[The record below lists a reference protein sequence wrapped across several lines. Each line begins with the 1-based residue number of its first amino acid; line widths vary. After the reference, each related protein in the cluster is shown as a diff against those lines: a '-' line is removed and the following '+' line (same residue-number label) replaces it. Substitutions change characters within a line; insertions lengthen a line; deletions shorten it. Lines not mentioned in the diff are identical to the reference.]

1 MRLRPSAESL
11 AVFTRPLLTC
21 CAITALIHAAT
32 YMLMALLPI
41 HLVRL
46 GGTKMQVGM
55 LFSVSTLISM
65 VLRPVV
71 GGWID
76 RFGVRPVILPGVL
89 TLAATSL
96 AFHFAAT
103 PTGVVALMAGLG
115 VSNGLISTS
124 ASVLAAQVTAP
135 ERRGEALSVYYVAT
149 SLGFAAGAPTG
160 FALLGVGGM
169 RLNFLVVTGAAVLM
183 SGLALSL
190 RGPEKPEAA
199 TAAAPGFRLWSRAAL
214 PAAGAL
220 ILTIMGH
227 SSVYGFLPLYAIAN
241 GAGRHVGWFFTLF
254 SVWIIVCRLVLR
266 RISDRLGRTRVLI
279 PAMGA
284 TAAGYLVLTQPPTAA
299 SLAVAAVLL
308 ATGGSVLYPT
318 LLALVVDRAPARERG
333 LAVGTLS
340 GAFDLGVV
348 VGSLLL
354 GLVVEQLSYGAGFA
368 MAATTTV
375 LGLLAFVA
383 MERRRLRPAVLRQPF
398 SGV

>member
-1 MRLRPSAESL
+1 MQFRPSAESL

-76 RFGVRPVILPGVL
+76 RFGVRRVILPGVL

-96 AFHFAAT
+96 AFHLAAT
-103 PTGVVALMAGLG
+103 PAAVVALMAGLG

-124 ASVLAAQVTAP
+124 ASVLAAQATAP

-149 SLGFAAGAPTG
+149 SLGFAVGAPTG
-160 FALLGVGGM
+160 FVLLDVGGM
-169 RLNFLVVTGAAVLM
+169 RLNFLVVTGAAAVM

-190 RGPEKPEAA
+190 RAPPRSEGL
-199 TAAAPGFRLWSRAAL
+199 AAAPGFRLWSRPAL
-214 PAAGAL
+214 PVAGAL

-254 SVWIIVCRLVLR
+254 SVWIIACRLVLR

-284 TAAGYLVLTQPPTAA
+284 TAAAYLVLTQPPTAA

-354 GLVVEQLSYGAGFA
+354 GLVVERISYGAGFA

-375 LGLLAFVA
+375 LGLLTFVA
-383 MERRRLRPAVLRQPF
+383 MERRRRRPAVLPRPF
-398 SGV
+398 TGV

>member
-1 MRLRPSAESL
+1 MHFRPSAEAL

-65 VLRPVV
+65 MLRPVV

-76 RFGVRPVILPGVL
+76 RFGVRRVVLPGVL

-96 AFHFAAT
+96 AFHLAAT
-103 PTGVVALMAGLG
+103 PAAVVALMAGLG

-124 ASVLAAQVTAP
+124 ASVLAAQATAP

-149 SLGFAAGAPTG
+149 SLGFAVGAPTG
-160 FALLGVGGM
+160 FVLFDVGGM
-169 RLNFLVVTGAAVLM
+169 RLNFLVVTGAAAVM
-183 SGLALSL
+183 SGLALFL
-190 RGPEKPEAA
+190 REPPRSEGL
-199 TAAAPGFRLWSRAAL
+199 TAAPGFRLWSRPAL

-254 SVWIIVCRLVLR
+254 SVWIILCRLVLR

-284 TAAGYLVLTQPPTAA
+284 TAAAYLVLTQPPTAA

-318 LLALVVDRAPARERG
+318 LLALVVDRAPAGERG

-354 GLVVEQLSYGAGFA
+354 GLVVERISYGAGFA

-375 LGLLAFVA
+375 LGLLTFVA
-383 MERRRLRPAVLRQPF
+383 MERRRVRPAVLPRPF
-398 SGV
+398 TGV

>member
-1 MRLRPSAESL
+1 MRFRPSAESL

-76 RFGVRPVILPGVL
+76 RFGVRRVVLPGVL

-96 AFHFAAT
+96 AFHLAAT
-103 PTGVVALMAGLG
+103 PAAVVALMAGLG

-124 ASVLAAQVTAP
+124 ASVLAAQATAP

-149 SLGFAAGAPTG
+149 SLGFAVGAPTG
-160 FALLGVGGM
+160 FVLFDVGGM
-169 RLNFLVVTGAAVLM
+169 RLNFLVVTGAAAVM

-190 RGPEKPEAA
+190 RAPPRSEGL
-199 TAAAPGFRLWSRAAL
+199 AAAPGFRLWSRPAL

-254 SVWIIVCRLVLR
+254 SVWIILCRLVLR

-284 TAAGYLVLTQPPTAA
+284 TAAAYLVLTQPPTAA

-318 LLALVVDRAPARERG
+318 LLALVVDRAPAGERG

-354 GLVVEQLSYGAGFA
+354 GLVVERISYGAGFA

-375 LGLLAFVA
+375 LGLLTFVA
-383 MERRRLRPAVLRQPF
+383 MESRRRRPAVLPRPF
-398 SGV
+398 TGV

>member
-1 MRLRPSAESL
+1 MHFRPSAESL

-76 RFGVRPVILPGVL
+76 RFGVRRVVLPGVL

-96 AFHFAAT
+96 AFHLAAT
-103 PTGVVALMAGLG
+103 PAAVVALMAGLG

-124 ASVLAAQVTAP
+124 ASVLAAQATVP

-149 SLGFAAGAPTG
+149 SLGFAVGAPTG
-160 FALLGVGGM
+160 FVLFDVGGM
-169 RLNFLVVTGAAVLM
+169 RLNFLVVTGAAAVM

-190 RGPEKPEAA
+190 RAPPRSEGL
-199 TAAAPGFRLWSRAAL
+199 AAAPGFRLWSRPAL

-254 SVWIIVCRLVLR
+254 SVWIILCRLVLR

-284 TAAGYLVLTQPPTAA
+284 TAAAYLVLTQPPTAA

-318 LLALVVDRAPARERG
+318 LLALVVDRAPAGERG

-354 GLVVEQLSYGAGFA
+354 GLVVERISYGAGFA

-375 LGLLAFVA
+375 LGLLTFVA
-383 MERRRLRPAVLRQPF
+383 MESRRRRPAVLPRPF
-398 SGV
+398 TGV

>member
-1 MRLRPSAESL
+1 MQFRPSAESL

-76 RFGVRPVILPGVL
+76 RFGVRRVILPGVL

-96 AFHFAAT
+96 AFHLAAA
-103 PTGVVALMAGLG
+103 PAAVVALMAGLG

-124 ASVLAAQVTAP
+124 ASVLAAQATAP

-149 SLGFAAGAPTG
+149 SLGFAVGAPTG
-160 FALLGVGGM
+160 FVLFDVGGM
-169 RLNFLVVTGAAVLM
+169 RLNFLVVTGAAAVM

-190 RGPEKPEAA
+190 RAPPRSEGL
-199 TAAAPGFRLWSRAAL
+199 AAAPGFRLWSRPAL

-254 SVWIIVCRLVLR
+254 SVWIILCRLVLR

-284 TAAGYLVLTQPPTAA
+284 TAAAYLVLTQPPTAA
-299 SLAVAAVLL
+299 SLGVAAVLL

-318 LLALVVDRAPARERG
+318 LLALVVDRAPAGERG

-354 GLVVEQLSYGAGFA
+354 GLVVERISYGAGFA

-375 LGLLAFVA
+375 LGLLTFVA
-383 MERRRLRPAVLRQPF
+383 MESRRRRPAVLPRPF
-398 SGV
+398 TGV

>member
-1 MRLRPSAESL
+1 MHFRPSAEAL

-65 VLRPVV
+65 MLRPVV

-76 RFGVRPVILPGVL
+76 RFGVRRVVLPGVL

-96 AFHFAAT
+96 AFHLAAT
-103 PTGVVALMAGLG
+103 PAAVVALMAGLG

-124 ASVLAAQVTAP
+124 ASVLAAQATAP

-149 SLGFAAGAPTG
+149 SLGFAVGAPTG
-160 FALLGVGGM
+160 FVLFDVGGM
-169 RLNFLVVTGAAVLM
+169 RLNFLVVTGAAAVM

-190 RGPEKPEAA
+190 REPPRSEGL
-199 TAAAPGFRLWSRAAL
+199 AAAPGFRLWSRPAL

-254 SVWIIVCRLVLR
+254 SVWIILCRLVLR

-284 TAAGYLVLTQPPTAA
+284 TAAAYLVLTQPPTAA

-318 LLALVVDRAPARERG
+318 LLALVVDRAPAGERG

-354 GLVVEQLSYGAGFA
+354 GLVVERISYGAGFA

-375 LGLLAFVA
+375 LGLLTFVA
-383 MERRRLRPAVLRQPF
+383 MERRRVRPAVLPRPF
-398 SGV
+398 TGV

>member
-1 MRLRPSAESL
+1 MHFRPSAESL

-76 RFGVRPVILPGVL
+76 RFGVRRVVLPGVL

-96 AFHFAAT
+96 AFHLAAT
-103 PTGVVALMAGLG
+103 PAAVVALMAGLG

-124 ASVLAAQVTAP
+124 ASVLAAQATVP

-149 SLGFAAGAPTG
+149 SLGFAVGAPTG
-160 FALLGVGGM
+160 FVLFDVGGM
-169 RLNFLVVTGAAVLM
+169 RLNFLVVTGAAAVM

-190 RGPEKPEAA
+190 RAPPRSEGL
-199 TAAAPGFRLWSRAAL
+199 AAAPGFRLWSRPAL

-254 SVWIIVCRLVLR
+254 SVWIILCRLVLR

-284 TAAGYLVLTQPPTAA
+284 TAAAYLVLTQPPTAA
-299 SLAVAAVLL
+299 SLGVAAVLL

-318 LLALVVDRAPARERG
+318 LLALVVDRAPAGERG

-354 GLVVEQLSYGAGFA
+354 GLVVERISYGAGFA

-375 LGLLAFVA
+375 LGLLTFVA
-383 MERRRLRPAVLRQPF
+383 MESRRRRPAVLPRPF
-398 SGV
+398 TGV

>member
-1 MRLRPSAESL
+1 MHFRPSAESL

-96 AFHFAAT
+96 AFHLAAT
-103 PTGVVALMAGLG
+103 PAAVVALMAGLG
-115 VSNGLISTS
+115 VSNGLTSTS
-124 ASVLAAQVTAP
+124 ASVLAAQATAP

-149 SLGFAAGAPTG
+149 SLGFAVGAPTG
-160 FALLGVGGM
+160 FVLLDVGGM
-169 RLNFLVVTGAAVLM
+169 RLNFLVVTGAAAVM

-190 RGPEKPEAA
+190 RAPPRSEDV
-199 TAAAPGFRLWSRAAL
+199 TAGSGFRLWSRPAL

-284 TAAGYLVLTQPPTAA
+284 TAAAYLVLTQPPTAA

-354 GLVVEQLSYGAGFA
+354 GLIVERISYGAGFA

-375 LGLLAFVA
+375 LGLLTFVA
-383 MERRRLRPAVLRQPF
+383 MERRRRRPAVLPRPLT
-398 SGV
+398 GV

>member
-1 MRLRPSAESL
+1 MQFRPSAESL

-76 RFGVRPVILPGVL
+76 RFGVRRVILPGVL

-96 AFHFAAT
+96 AFHLAAT
-103 PTGVVALMAGLG
+103 PAAVVALMAGLG

-124 ASVLAAQVTAP
+124 ASVLAAQATAP

-149 SLGFAAGAPTG
+149 SLGFAVGAPTG
-160 FALLGVGGM
+160 FVLLDVGGM
-169 RLNFLVVTGAAVLM
+169 RLNFLVVTGAAAVM

-190 RGPEKPEAA
+190 RAPPRPEGV
-199 TAAAPGFRLWSRAAL
+199 AAAPGFRLWSRPAL

-254 SVWIIVCRLVLR
+254 SVWIIACRLVLR

-284 TAAGYLVLTQPPTAA
+284 TAAAYLVLTQPPTAA

-354 GLVVEQLSYGAGFA
+354 GLVVERISYGAGFA

-375 LGLLAFVA
+375 LGLLTFVA
-383 MERRRLRPAVLRQPF
+383 MERRRRRPAVLPRPF
-398 SGV
+398 TGV

>member
-1 MRLRPSAESL
+1 MHLRPSVESL

-65 VLRPVV
+65 VLRSVV

-76 RFGVRPVILPGVL
+76 RFGVRRVVLPGAL

-96 AFHFAAT
+96 AFHLAAT
-103 PTGVVALMAGLG
+103 PTAVVALMAGLG

-124 ASVLAAQVTAP
+124 ASVLAAQATAP

-149 SLGFAAGAPTG
+149 SLGFAVGAPTG
-160 FALLGVGGM
+160 FVLFDVGGM
-169 RLNFLVVTGAAVLM
+169 RLNFLVVTGAAAVM
-183 SGLALSL
+183 SALALSL
-190 RGPEKPEAA
+190 RAPPRSEAL
-199 TAAAPGFRLWSRAAL
+199 AAAPGFRLWSRPAL
-214 PAAGAL
+214 PATGAL

-254 SVWIIVCRLVLR
+254 SVWIILCRLVLR

-284 TAAGYLVLTQPPTAA
+284 TAAAYLVLTQPPTAA

-318 LLALVVDRAPARERG
+318 LLALVVDRAPAGERG

-354 GLVVEQLSYGAGFA
+354 GLVVERISYGAGFA

-375 LGLLAFVA
+375 LGLLTFVA
-383 MERRRLRPAVLRQPF
+383 MESRRRRPAVLPRPF
-398 SGV
+398 TGV

>member
-1 MRLRPSAESL
+1 MRFRPSAESL

-76 RFGVRPVILPGVL
+76 RFGVRRVILPGVL

-96 AFHFAAT
+96 AFHLAAT
-103 PTGVVALMAGLG
+103 PAAVVALMAGLG

-124 ASVLAAQVTAP
+124 ASVLAAQATAP

-149 SLGFAAGAPTG
+149 SLGFAVGAPTG
-160 FALLGVGGM
+160 FVLFDVGGM
-169 RLNFLVVTGAAVLM
+169 RLNFLVVTGAAAVM

-190 RGPEKPEAA
+190 RAPPRSEGLP
-199 TAAAPGFRLWSRAAL
+199 AAPGFRLWSRPAL

-254 SVWIIVCRLVLR
+254 SVWIILCRLVLR

-284 TAAGYLVLTQPPTAA
+284 TAAAYLVLTQPPTAA

-318 LLALVVDRAPARERG
+318 LLALVVDRAPAGERG

-354 GLVVEQLSYGAGFA
+354 GLVVERISYGAGFA

-375 LGLLAFVA
+375 LGLLTFVA
-383 MERRRLRPAVLRQPF
+383 MESRRRRPAVLPRPF
-398 SGV
+398 TGV

>member
-1 MRLRPSAESL
+1 MHFRPSAESL

-76 RFGVRPVILPGVL
+76 RFGVRRVVLPGVL

-96 AFHFAAT
+96 AFHLAAT
-103 PTGVVALMAGLG
+103 PAAVVALMAGLG

-124 ASVLAAQVTAP
+124 ASVLAAQATVP

-149 SLGFAAGAPTG
+149 SLGFAVGAPTG
-160 FALLGVGGM
+160 FVLFDVGGM
-169 RLNFLVVTGAAVLM
+169 RLNFLVVTGAAAVM

-190 RGPEKPEAA
+190 RAPPRSEGL
-199 TAAAPGFRLWSRAAL
+199 AAAPGFRLWSRPAL

-254 SVWIIVCRLVLR
+254 SIWIILCRLVLR

-284 TAAGYLVLTQPPTAA
+284 TAAAYLVLTQPPTAA

-318 LLALVVDRAPARERG
+318 LLALVVDRAPAGERG

-354 GLVVEQLSYGAGFA
+354 GLVVERISYGAGFA

-375 LGLLAFVA
+375 LGLLTFVA
-383 MERRRLRPAVLRQPF
+383 MESRRRRPAVLPRPF
-398 SGV
+398 TGV

>member
-1 MRLRPSAESL
+1 MQFRPSAESL

-76 RFGVRPVILPGVL
+76 RFGVRRVILPGVL

-96 AFHFAAT
+96 AFHLAAT
-103 PTGVVALMAGLG
+103 PAAVVALMAGLG

-124 ASVLAAQVTAP
+124 ASVLAAQATAP

-149 SLGFAAGAPTG
+149 SLGFAVGAPTG
-160 FALLGVGGM
+160 FVLLDVGGM
-169 RLNFLVVTGAAVLM
+169 RLNFLVVTGAAAVM

-190 RGPEKPEAA
+190 RAPPRPEGV
-199 TAAAPGFRLWSRAAL
+199 AAAPGFRLWSRPAL

-254 SVWIIVCRLVLR
+254 SVWIIACRLVLR

-284 TAAGYLVLTQPPTAA
+284 TAAAYLVLTQPPTAA

-354 GLVVEQLSYGAGFA
+354 GLVVERISYGAGFA

-375 LGLLAFVA
+375 LGLLTFVA
-383 MERRRLRPAVLRQPF
+383 MERRRPRPAVLPRPF
-398 SGV
+398 TGV

>member
-1 MRLRPSAESL
+1 MHFRPSAESL

-96 AFHFAAT
+96 AFHWAAT
-103 PTGVVALMAGLG
+103 PAAVVALMAGLG

-124 ASVLAAQVTAP
+124 ASVLAAQATAP

-149 SLGFAAGAPTG
+149 SLGFAVGAPTG
-160 FALLGVGGM
+160 FVLLDVGGM
-169 RLNFLVVTGAAVLM
+169 RLNFLVVTGAAAVML
-183 SGLALSL
+183 GLALSL
-190 RGPEKPEAA
+190 RAPPRSEDVAA
-199 TAAAPGFRLWSRAAL
+199 GSGFRLWSRPAL

-284 TAAGYLVLTQPPTAA
+284 TAAAYLVLTQPPTAA

-354 GLVVEQLSYGAGFA
+354 GLIVERISYGAGFA

-375 LGLLAFVA
+375 LGLLTFVA
-383 MERRRLRPAVLRQPF
+383 MERRGRRPAVLPRPLT
-398 SGV
+398 GV